1 MVPDGRGE
9 DKGTLLMVR
18 IYLAI
23 VGIVLISLAVLE
35 IAQPLRTLEFWKGWI
50 NHRLFP
56 LHGVGL
62 VILGFPFTCYNG
74 SSAGKIIFILGVLIV
89 LTGPI
94 IILYADK
101 EFGRFFDY
109 LDSSGL
115 LDNTWVVLT
124 SDHGEMFER
133 GIDGHDTEVLY
144 EPVIRIPLMIFEPG
158 RKW

>member
-9 DKGTLLMVR
+9 DRGTLLMVR

-50 NHRLFP
+50 NHRLFF

-74 SSAGKIIFILGVLIV
+74 SSAGKIIFIIGVLIV

-101 EFGRFFDY
+101 VRSIFMRAIEEM
-109 LDSSGL
+109 SSATLRRMIYADAAVRLIVGAL
-115 LDNTWVVLT
+115 LVF
-124 SDHGEMFER
+124 S
-133 GIDGHDTEVLY
+133 
-144 EPVIRIPLMIFEPG
+144 VI
-158 RKW
+158 